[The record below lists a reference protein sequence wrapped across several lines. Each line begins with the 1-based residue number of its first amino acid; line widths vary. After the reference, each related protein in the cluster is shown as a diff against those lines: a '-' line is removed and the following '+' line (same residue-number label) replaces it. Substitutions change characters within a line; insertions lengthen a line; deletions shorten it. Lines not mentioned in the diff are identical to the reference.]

1 MPYRTVNHINQ
12 LNAFLKKKKK
22 KEKKIHT
29 RRYVK
34 PNLTGLTV
42 KINIK
47 RVYHYGKRSSAFYR
61 QRGVKS

>member
-22 KEKKIHT
+22 KIHT

-42 KINIK
+42 KINII